1 MSKET
6 AAAPRS
12 GQGCATLHCLDTMPL
27 RDLERGYA
35 AQLDT

>member
-1 MSKET
+1 MSKGN

-12 GQGCATLHCLDTMPL
+12 DQGCATLHCLDTMPL

-35 AQLDT
+35 AQLGT